1 MNFRLAKDAR
11 PQVRALLIVTVLS
24 IALWFVPFAE
34 VLTYPFRLFVTF
46 VHEGGHALAA
56 VLTGNS
62 VYGLRIMPSGSGVT
76 LTTESGLL
84 SSFIIS
90 SAGYLGAMLYG
101 ALLLFWIRRAVAARR
116 VLIISAGLILTLT
129 LAYGFGNLFTIAV
142 GTVLAGGLIAAAMF
156 FSARAAMF
164 LVSLLAAQ
172 CVLNA
177 LLDLKT
183 VLFLS
188 APFAPHVPTD
198 AANMA
203 EATGIPAAFWSVV
216 WIALALLILYYAL
229 RSYAEKRV
237 PSQPDLPFEDEPE
250 L

>member
-1 MNFRLAKDAR
+1 MSFRLANDAR
-11 PQVRALLIVTVLS
+11 PQARTLLIATLLS
-24 IALWFVPFAE
+24 VALWFIPFAE

-46 VHEGGHALAA
+46 VHEGSHALAA
-56 VLTGNS
+56 VLTGNG
-62 VYGLRIMPSGSGVT
+62 VYGLRIAPSGSGVT
-76 LTTESGLL
+76 LTTESDLFSG
-84 SSFIIS
+84 FIIS

-129 LAYGFGNLFTIAV
+129 LAYGFSSLFTIVA
-142 GTVLAGGLIAAAMF
+142 GMVLSGGLIAAAMF
-156 FSARAAMF
+156 LGPRAAMF

-183 VLFLS
+183 VLSLS
-188 APFAPHVPTD
+188 APFAPRVPTD

-203 EATGIPAAFWSVV
+203 EATGIPAAFWSAI

-229 RSYAEKRV
+229 RSYTERRA
-237 PSQPDLPFEDEPE
+237 PSQPDLPFEDEPR